1 MDDVFSAVCSGAES
15 LVPYVAVVV
24 CEGRRACRISV
35 GKFLHGEAAIC
46 CNGRVNRW
54 VVGLFATIAASCG
67 LVL

>member
-1 MDDVFSAVCSGAES
+1 MDDVFSAVCSGLKAWCRMMQM
-15 LVPYVAVVV
+15 LCA
-24 CEGRRACRISV
+24 RAGCLCISV
-35 GKFLHGEAAIC
+35 GEFLYDEAAIC

>member
-1 MDDVFSAVCSGAES
+1 MDDVFSAVCSGLKAWCRMMQM
-15 LVPYVAVVV
+15 LCV
-24 CEGRRACRISV
+24 RA
-35 GKFLHGEAAIC
+35 GEFLYDEAAIC